1 MQNLQSAQAEI
12 NAALKALN
20 SLASIGTPTTS
31 SKNSAVTVAPK
42 VTVKDGVAAASVS
55 ESDMS
60 KAITDAKTNKNTAI
74 VIAPDITGKANKVS
88 VELPKASVSSIGSDT
103 DANLKIET
111 PVGSVTIPNDAL
123 AAAVSQAAGNTITIA
138 VEAVETK
145 TLTAEHQKLVGDGAV
160 FDISLTS
167 DGKKISSLSGKS
179 ITISL
184 PYSLKTGENPD
195 GVAVWY
201 LSDGTLTRVTC
212 TYDKTTGLATFTTT
226 HLSNYVVGYDAW
238 TNPFTDVKAG
248 DWFYDAVKYAVQN
261 ELFNGTS
268 ATAFGPNTDMTRAM
282 LVTVLYR
289 LEGKPVVTAAN
300 SFADAEGGQ
309 WYTDAVLWAN
319 AYGIVTGYDN
329 SLFGAADSIT
339 REQMAVILYRY
350 AAFKKYDTAKTND
363 LEVYTDAS
371 SASPYALNA
380 LKWANSEG
388 LITGRTTTALAPS
401 GTATRAEVAAMFQRL
416 IALTTK

>member
-1 MQNLQSAQAEI
+1 MA
-12 NAALKALN
+12 
-20 SLASIGTPTTS
+20 
-31 SKNSAVTVAPK
+31 
-42 VTVKDGVAAASVS
+42 
-55 ESDMS
+55 
-60 KAITDAKTNKNTAI
+60 
-74 VIAPDITGKANKVS
+74 
-88 VELPKASVSSIGSDT
+88 
-103 DANLKIET
+103 
-111 PVGSVTIPNDAL
+111 
-123 AAAVSQAAGNTITIA
+123 
-138 VEAVETK
+138 
-145 TLTAEHQKLVGDGAV
+145 
-160 FDISLTS
+160 
-167 DGKKISSLSGKS
+167 
-179 ITISL
+179 
-184 PYSLKTGENPD
+184 
-195 GVAVWY
+195 
-201 LSDGTLTRVTC
+201 C
-212 TYDKTTGLATFTTT
+212 TYDKTASLANFTTT

-238 TNPFTDVKAG
+238 MNPFTDVKAG

-289 LEGKPVVTAAN
+289 LEGKPTVTAAN

-319 AYGIVTGYDN
+319 AYGIITGYDN
-329 SLFGAADSIT
+329 GLFGAADPIT

-363 LEVYTDAS
+363 LEVCTDAS

-401 GTATRAEVAAMFQRL
+401 GTATRAEVATILMRFVE
-416 IALTTK
+416 TMVK